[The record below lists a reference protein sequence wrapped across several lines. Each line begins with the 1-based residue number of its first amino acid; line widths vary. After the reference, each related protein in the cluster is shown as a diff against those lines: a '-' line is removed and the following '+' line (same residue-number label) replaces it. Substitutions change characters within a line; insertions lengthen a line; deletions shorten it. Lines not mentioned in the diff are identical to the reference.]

1 MDPATLPN
9 FWVEAARCTE
19 GQWGQEVYGFA
30 GLARQGRV
38 AAREVGT
45 VTPAGPDLF

>member
-1 MDPATLPN
+1 MYRGPVGAGSELS
-9 FWVEAARCTE
+9 
-19 GQWGQEVYGFA
+19 FA

-45 VTPAGPDLF
+45 VTPAGPEFF